1 MSRPVWILTSFSGSG
16 GVEKLVSVLA
26 NGMAAAGREV
36 HLVLVKRRGPFAGA
50 LDEAVRVHELKAG
63 SARLSVGALTAL
75 MREHQPETLLVAKE
89 RSLRLALAVQARC
102 GYPRRIVFQ
111 INTHLSRSF
120 AHRGALIGW
129 WRRRRMARLLARCDE
144 LIAVS
149 QGVADDVRSCFP
161 AVTAPMHVHHNPIVA
176 SQPDAAASPEPSS
189 PLPTRR
195 PLVLAMGRL
204 TAQKGFDV
212 LLRAYAGLPAEQR
225 GHLMILGDGA
235 EREAL
240 LAQAD
245 ELGIAEEFCLPG
257 FVEDPRPIL
266 KAANL
271 FVLSSRWEG
280 FGNALVEAMALGVP
294 VVSCDCPS
302 GPSEILEGGK
312 LGPLVPV
319 DDVDALRV
327 AMVQVLQNPLP
338 PQTLIA
344 GTQRFT
350 VAAGVAAYLN
360 RLG

>member
-26 NGMAAAGREV
+26 NGMVAAGREV
-36 HLVLVKRRGPFAGA
+36 HLALVKRRGPFAGA
-50 LDEAVRVHELKAG
+50 LADAVQVHELKGG
-63 SARLSVGALTAL
+63 SARFSVGALAAL

-89 RSLRLALAVQARC
+89 RSLRLALAAQARC

-129 WRRRRMARLLARCDE
+129 WRRRRMARLLADCDE

-149 QGVADDVRSCFP
+149 QGVADDVRACFP
-161 AVTAPMHVHHNPIVA
+161 AVNAPMHVHHNPIVA
-176 SQPDAAASPEPSS
+176 PDIESVANMEP
-189 PLPTRR
+189 PLPLLERQPR
-195 PLVLAMGRL
+195 VLAMGRL

-212 LLRAYAGLPAEQR
+212 LLRAYAGLSAEQR
-225 GHLMILGDGA
+225 GQLMILGDGA

-240 LAQAD
+240 LAQAA
-245 ELGIAEEFCLPG
+245 ELGIQDEFSLPG
-257 FVEDPRPIL
+257 FVENPLPIL
-266 KAANL
+266 KAADL

-294 VVSCDCPS
+294 VVACDCPS
-302 GPSEILEGGK
+302 GPAEILEAGK

-319 DDVDALRV
+319 DDVDALRE
-327 AMVQVLQNPLP
+327 AMAQVLQNPLP

>member
-1 MSRPVWILTSFSGSG
+1 
-16 GVEKLVSVLA
+16 
-26 NGMAAAGREV
+26 
-36 HLVLVKRRGPFAGA
+36 
-50 LDEAVRVHELKAG
+50 
-63 SARLSVGALTAL
+63 
-75 MREHQPETLLVAKE
+75 
-89 RSLRLALAVQARC
+89 
-102 GYPRRIVFQ
+102 
-111 INTHLSRSF
+111 
-120 AHRGALIGW
+120 
-129 WRRRRMARLLARCDE
+129 MARLLARCDE

-149 QGVADDVRSCFP
+149 QGVADDVRNCFP
-161 AVTAPMHVHHNPIVA
+161 AVTAPMHVHHNPIVG
-176 SQPDAAASPEPSS
+176 SQSEAAASAEAAVS
-189 PLPTRR
+189 LPPRR

-212 LLRAYAGLPAEQR
+212 LVRAYAGLPAEQR

-240 LAQAD
+240 LRLAD
-245 ELGIAEEFCLPG
+245 EQGIADEFSLPG

-319 DDVDALRV
+319 NDVN
-327 AMVQVLQNPLP
+327 AMRAAMGQVLQKPLP

>member
-1 MSRPVWILTSFSGSG
+1 MSQPVWILTSFSGSG

-26 NGMAAAGREV
+26 NGMVAAGREV
-36 HLVLVKRRGPFAGA
+36 HLALVKRRGPFAGA
-50 LDEAVRVHELKAG
+50 LDEAVQVHELKGG
-63 SARLSVGALTAL
+63 SARFSVGALAAL
-75 MREHQPETLLVAKE
+75 LRAHRPETLLVAKE
-89 RSLRLALAVQARC
+89 RSLRLALAAQARC
-102 GYPRRIVFQ
+102 GHPRRIVFQ
-111 INTHLSRSF
+111 VNTHLSRSF
-120 AHRGALIGW
+120 AHRGALVGW
-129 WRRRRMARLLARCDE
+129 WRRRRMERLLSQCDE

-149 QGVADDVRSCFP
+149 QGVADDVRACFP
-161 AVTAPMHVHHNPIVA
+161 KVAAPIHVHHNPIVSPQIEA
-176 SQPDAAASPEPSS
+176 SALGEPAL
-189 PLPTRR
+189 PLPAKR

-212 LLRAYAGLPAEQR
+212 LLQAYAGLPAELR

-235 EREAL
+235 DRGAL
-240 LAQAD
+240 QAQAV
-245 ELGIAEEFCLPG
+245 ELGVADEFSLPG
-257 FVEDPRPIL
+257 FVEDPLPIL

-294 VVSCDCPS
+294 VVACDCPS
-302 GPSEILEGGK
+302 GPSEILDGGK

-319 DDVDALRV
+319 DDVAALRD
-327 AMVQVLQNPLP
+327 AMRDVLQNPLP